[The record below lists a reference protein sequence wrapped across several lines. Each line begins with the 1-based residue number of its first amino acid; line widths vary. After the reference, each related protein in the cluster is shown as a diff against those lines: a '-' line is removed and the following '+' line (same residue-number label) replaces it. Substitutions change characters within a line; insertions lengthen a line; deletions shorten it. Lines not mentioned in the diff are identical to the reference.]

1 MSRAENRSLIRMVV
15 VAIAATAIAV
25 AAGAG
30 VASAHSA
37 PAAHHALADNGLLHT
52 D

>member
-1 MSRAENRSLIRMVV
+1 MSRAENRNLIRMVV

-25 AAGAG
+25 TAGAG

-37 PAAHHALADNGLLHT
+37 PVAHHALADNGLLHP